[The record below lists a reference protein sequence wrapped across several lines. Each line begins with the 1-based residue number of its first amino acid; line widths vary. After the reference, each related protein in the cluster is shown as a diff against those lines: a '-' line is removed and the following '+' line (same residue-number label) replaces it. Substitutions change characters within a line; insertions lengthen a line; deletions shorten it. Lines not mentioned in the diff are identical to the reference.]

1 MRPIRKAEIPAAGF
15 DIRFLPFDQT
25 VPIAAFEL
33 TSVRS
38 EYRKASADRLKAFP
52 V

>member
-1 MRPIRKAEIPAAGF
+1 MRPIRKAEISAAGF

-25 VPIAAFEL
+25 VPIATFEL
-33 TSVRS
+33 SSVHS
-38 EYRKASADRLKAFP
+38 ECREAFADRLTVFF